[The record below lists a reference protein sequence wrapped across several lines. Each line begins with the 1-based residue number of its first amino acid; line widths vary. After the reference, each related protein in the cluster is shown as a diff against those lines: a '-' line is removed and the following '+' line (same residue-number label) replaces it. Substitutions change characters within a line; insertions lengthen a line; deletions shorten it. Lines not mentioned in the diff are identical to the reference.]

1 MDKKCMRL
9 EARKR
14 NARRGFT
21 WGFFIAEIPS
31 TECKGQQ
38 FCLRDQHLTWAFICI
53 LGRGNQT
60 SILFQL
66 IGRTVLRLSYWRCL
80 FVQWELVCEGLTQ
93 CESGCS
99 SWNRPTVL
107 YLLLQ
112 VAHRCVRHRSCRL
125 VSDLMST
132 VTWGN
137 GRQPS
142 RRSHHK
148 ILKENNLL
156 SFKSYYYITI
166 TSKKFLT
173 FLTLKMCF
181 HSSIVQLSLC
191 VWSQAPTRSF
201 YLHSKHI
208 VQSR

>member
-1 MDKKCMRL
+1 MRL

-14 NARRGFT
+14 NARRAFTLGFLYRRDSIYRMQRSAVLPKGSTPHLGLHMYTGT
-21 WGFFIAEIPS
+21 WQPDVNPIPTNWPDCAS
-31 TECKGQQ
+31 LELLMMVVCSVRT
-38 FCLRDQHLTWAFICI
+38 CLWGSDAMWIR
-53 LGRGNQT
+53 
-60 SILFQL
+60 
-66 IGRTVLRLSYWRCL
+66 
-80 FVQWELVCEGLTQ
+80 
-93 CESGCS
+93 

-112 VAHRCVRHRSCRL
+112 VAHRCIRHRSCRL
-125 VSDLMST
+125 LSDLMST
-132 VTWGN
+132 VTCGN
-137 GRQPS
+137 RRQPS
-142 RRSHHK
+142 GRSHHK

-173 FLTLKMCF
+173 FVTLKMCF